1 MSFSRRLTA
10 GIPTVGATVL
20 AALALG
26 AGPAAA
32 SAELVGEAGH
42 VMAAPSPDPVDG
54 QGGDGYGGAE
64 TAPPAVNA
72 VTATPPTRG
81 KPGYGGVSETPSPS
95 PSLPT
100 GNVNSVPPAGVSSEI
115 ATPKPTQTTAG
126 AGVSSGNTLPVTGSP
141 SGGVVALGGLMV
153 AGGAAAVW
161 YTRRQRNV

>member
-10 GIPTVGATVL
+10 GLPTVGATVL

-26 AGPAAA
+26 ATPATA
-32 SAELVGEAGH
+32 SADLAVNAGH
-42 VMAAPSPDPVDG
+42 IMAAPSPEPGD
-54 QGGDGYGGAE
+54 QGADGYGGEA
-64 TAPPAVNA
+64 APPAAVNA

-100 GNVNSVPPAGVSSEI
+100 GNVNTVPPAGVSSEI

-126 AGVSSGNTLPVTGSP
+126 AGVSSGDTLPVTGSP
-141 SGGVVALGGLMV
+141 SGGVLAAGGLMV
-153 AGGAAAVW
+153 AAGTAAVW
-161 YTRRQRNV
+161 YTRRRRNV

>member
-10 GIPTVGATVL
+10 GLPTVGATVL

-26 AGPAAA
+26 ATPATA
-32 SAELVGEAGH
+32 SADLAGNAGH
-42 VMAAPSPDPVDG
+42 VMAAPSPEP
-54 QGGDGYGGAE
+54 GDGYGGSE
-64 TAPPAVNA
+64 VAPPAVNA

-100 GNVNSVPPAGVSSEI
+100 GNVNTVPPAGVSSET

-126 AGVSSGNTLPVTGSP
+126 AGVSSGNTLPLTGSP
-141 SGGVVALGGLMV
+141 SGGVLALGGLMV

-161 YTRRQRNV
+161 YTRRRRNV